1 MAAIGGCDGS
11 VKAGLAVD
19 GRNPPSLFESRYP
32 TLASDI
38 RFAEAALKGKVA
50 VVTGAASG
58 IGFAIAKAMSD
69 AGAKVVIADISAPA
83 GEAALASL
91 RGSGATAEFVSGD
104 ISKSADVR
112 RLMDAANKEFGRIDI
127 LVNNAGL
134 QHIASIVEFPEER
147 WDYLIGVILT
157 GTFLCCKYAVPHM
170 IRQKWGRVINIASL
184 HGKVA
189 SPFKAA
195 YIAAKHGVVGLTKV
209 LALEVAEHN
218 ITSNAIC
225 PAYVRTPLVEK
236 QIDEQARRHGISRD
250 DVIHKIML
258 EPAAIRRLLEPEE
271 VAALAVYL
279 CRDTAAGITGAALD
293 IDLGWTAR

>member
-1 MAAIGGCDGS
+1 M
-11 VKAGLAVD
+11 
-19 GRNPPSLFESRYP
+19 
-32 TLASDI
+32 DI
-38 RFAEAALKGKVA
+38 KFAEAAVKDKVA

-69 AGAKVVIADISAPA
+69 TGAKVVLADVSAQT
-83 GEAALASL
+83 GETALANL
-91 RGSGATAEFVSGD
+91 RESGGTAEFVAGD

-112 RLMDAANKEFGRIDI
+112 RLMDVATKEFGRIDI

-134 QHIASIVEFPEER
+134 QHIAPVVDFPEER
-147 WDYLIGVILT
+147 WDYLLGVILT
-157 GTFLCCKYAVPHM
+157 GTFLCCKYALPHM

-195 YIAAKHGVVGLTKV
+195 YIAAKHGVLGFTKV
-209 LALEVAEHN
+209 VALEVAEHN

-236 QIDEQARRHGISRD
+236 QIEEQSRRHGIPRE
-250 DVIHKIML
+250 DVVQKIML

-271 VAALAVYL
+271 VAALAIYL
-279 CRDTAAGITGAALD
+279 CSDKASGITGAAID

>member
-1 MAAIGGCDGS
+1 M
-11 VKAGLAVD
+11 K
-19 GRNPPSLFESRYP
+19 GR
-32 TLASDI
+32 
-38 RFAEAALKGKVA
+38 VA

-69 AGAKVVIADISAPA
+69 AGAGVVLADVSDRA
-83 GEAALASL
+83 GETALANL
-91 RGSGATAEFVSGD
+91 RESGGKAEFVPGD
-104 ISKSADVR
+104 ISKSGDVR
-112 RLMDAANKEFGRIDI
+112 RSMDVAFKEFGRIDI

-134 QHIASIVEFPEER
+134 QHIAPVVDFPEER

-170 IRQKWGRVINIASL
+170 IRQKWGRVINLASL

-195 YIAAKHGVVGLTKV
+195 YVAAKHGVLGLTKV

-236 QIDEQARRHGISRD
+236 QIDEQARRHGISRE
-250 DVIHKIML
+250 DVVQKIML
-258 EPAAIRRLLEPEE
+258 EPAAIRRLLDPEE

-279 CRDTAAGITGAALD
+279 CSDQAAGMTGSAID